1 MEEHLYPLTIGAVQA
16 GNLDTSK
23 VAAAYGTDLD
33 MRFPNPLCDQALGI
47 WDKVYDID
55 RGPEITEDDEKH
67 DWAWAAPLHVA
78 VMQGRYEIVE
88 WLIEQGVDLENPG
101 RHLWSVDLEMEL
113 AIAFLHAWSVGSLS
127 DADLHFLLET
137 SGLSLDMELEAANGC

>member
-101 RHLWSVDLEMEL
+101 RHLCGCVPIICRPVPHLRKTTTGQRCVNSCVDAAALR
-113 AIAFLHAWSVGSLS
+113 
-127 DADLHFLLET
+127 
-137 SGLSLDMELEAANGC
+137 DMS